1 MRIVVPILHLM
12 SKLSGK
18 CQRFNAINRSIEM
31 LKIVEFSKFSI
42 KMKNCKTFCK
52 ANTVNRLKKFIQ
64 SPPIPP
70 PTPDKTL
77 LRLGNKFFLR
87 RYIAIY
93 RYLLSK
99 CFKNAALRCQ
109 EMMQCKYSFW
119 HHRIMFARKLVK
131 SERFLAVLGS
141 ILFSLSSE
149 LRMTEVFL
157 VKLYCKM
164 CDLFC

>member
-1 MRIVVPILHLM
+1 MNFQNFQL
-12 SKLSGK
+12 KW
-18 CQRFNAINRSIEM
+18 
-31 LKIVEFSKFSI
+31 KIVKHFAKPTQWTALRSLFSLPLS
-42 KMKNCKTFCK
+42 
-52 ANTVNRLKKFIQ
+52 
-64 SPPIPP
+64 PP